1 MRILGSLLTRDALR
15 QSQYLW
21 LLENCVIENNF
32 LLMYVCSSYPKRKKI
47 EKVIKNLPSRE
58 FSKKN
63 FFKCLILREM
73 LLFIAVLLLRFII
86 GFWEIGTCESRK
98 AKQEAKMRLME
109 KADWCIWNLIAFN
122 FL

>member
-1 MRILGSLLTRDALR
+1 
-15 QSQYLW
+15 
-21 LLENCVIENNF
+21 
-32 LLMYVCSSYPKRKKI
+32 MYVCSSYPKRKKI

-86 GFWEIGTCESRK
+86 GF
-98 AKQEAKMRLME
+98 
-109 KADWCIWNLIAFN
+109 
-122 FL
+122 